1 VSTQLQDPLLD
12 LRLMQA
18 EGLEQVLQI
27 EQRVYPFP
35 WTLGILRDCLK
46 VGYCC
51 WVVTVDQQIV
61 GYGVMSVVVDECHL
75 LNICIDPGWQRLGLG
90 RRLVERLLQ
99 LGRQHGA
106 EAAYLEVRES
116 NRPARRLYRQ
126 IGFVEVGQR
135 RDYYP
140 AIGGREDALLLTLS
154 F

>member
-1 VSTQLQDPLLD
+1 MSTQLQDPLLD

>member
-1 VSTQLQDPLLD
+1 MSTQLQDPLLD

-18 EGLEQVLQI
+18 EDLEQVLQI

>member
-18 EGLEQVLQI
+18 EDLEQVLQI

-126 IGFVEVGQR
+126 IGFVEVGRR

>member
-18 EGLEQVLQI
+18 EDLEQVLQI

-90 RRLVERLLQ
+90 RRLVERLL
-99 LGRQHGA
+99 
-106 EAAYLEVRES
+106 
-116 NRPARRLYRQ
+116 
-126 IGFVEVGQR
+126 
-135 RDYYP
+135 
-140 AIGGREDALLLTLS
+140 
-154 F
+154 

>member
-18 EGLEQVLQI
+18 EDLEQVLQI

>member
-1 VSTQLQDPLLD
+1 MSTQLQDPLLD

-18 EGLEQVLQI
+18 EDLEQVLQI

-126 IGFVEVGQR
+126 IGFVEVGRR

>member
-1 VSTQLQDPLLD
+1 MSTQLQDPLLD
-12 LRLMQA
+12 LRPMQA
-18 EGLEQVLQI
+18 EDLEQVLQI

-116 NRPARRLYRQ
+116 NRPAHRLYRQ
-126 IGFVEVGQR
+126 IGFVEVGRR

>member
-12 LRLMQA
+12 LRPMQA
-18 EGLEQVLQI
+18 EDLEQVLQI

-116 NRPARRLYRQ
+116 NRPAHRLYRQ
-126 IGFVEVGQR
+126 IGFVEVGRR

>member
-1 VSTQLQDPLLD
+1 MSTQLQDPLLD
-12 LRLMQA
+12 LRPMQA
-18 EGLEQVLQI
+18 EDLEQVLQI

-35 WTLGILRDCLK
+35 WTFGILRDCLK

-116 NRPARRLYRQ
+116 NRPAHRLYRQ
-126 IGFVEVGQR
+126 IGFVEVGRR